1 MKEYDVKITETLEK
15 TVTVQAESHDAAE
28 EQVRAAYYN
37 SEYILD
43 SENFTG
49 VAFGTTE
56 EREVQKEQA
65 DTMNV
70 LLVKPFMYPQ
80 AVQIGCELEDLQKA
94 VGGDIEATYPFNEPV
109 ALVMHDE
116 GKLVGKDLNRALRDD
131 DGDIYDIIAGDF
143 LVVGL
148 GEDDFCSLSP
158 ELMKQF
164 EEHFHQPET
173 FVRMGRSIMA
183 LPLPDDNR
191 AENCTI
197 VIRQGKRHN
206 AAPHAY
212 KSLRLMK
219 VFLKLLHQFRGQR
232 TKIILAQS
240 DNQEITGDNVINIAV
255 IITQRTVQVFAYEL
269 TFIVH
274 DQCNRLIERI
284 SCLNIATYGFL
295 QILQLTADLH
305 SLRIHER
312 LYQQHI
318 HGTCLFFL
326 NLPFLGRA
334 ELNTGKVFGVQNVL
348 RIVISG
354 SNLFLCR
361 IVRFC
366 LHRNRFLQGFGNLH
380 IVFFQVSIPPFLWK

>member
-94 VGGDIEATYPFNEPV
+94 VTEKRFRQDLQNAVGGAIEATYPFNEPV

-116 GKLVGKDLNRALRDD
+116 GKLVGKELNRALRDD

-183 LPLPDDNR
+183 LPLPDDMVKK
-191 AENCTI
+191 ED
-197 VIRQGKRHN
+197 
-206 AAPHAY
+206 APVKADSVPH
-212 KSLRLMK
+212 KSNPDR
-219 VFLKLLHQFRGQR
+219 
-232 TKIILAQS
+232 
-240 DNQEITGDNVINIAV
+240 D
-255 IITQRTVQVFAYEL
+255 
-269 TFIVH
+269 
-274 DQCNRLIERI
+274 
-284 SCLNIATYGFL
+284 
-295 QILQLTADLH
+295 
-305 SLRIHER
+305 
-312 LYQQHI
+312 
-318 HGTCLFFL
+318 
-326 NLPFLGRA
+326 
-334 ELNTGKVFGVQNVL
+334 VL
-348 RIVISG
+348 
-354 SNLFLCR
+354 
-361 IVRFC
+361 
-366 LHRNRFLQGFGNLH
+366 
-380 IVFFQVSIPPFLWK
+380 